1 MDIILKYVR
10 PLWPLA
16 LLAPISVL
24 IETWAELAQ
33 PDLMASIVDRGILG
47 SEQDII
53 VPTGVK
59 MVAIML
65 FGVVAG
71 LFSIYAAGKVSYRLG
86 ADLRSDIYGR
96 VSRMSFSDIDRLE
109 VPSLIT
115 RLGDDVNR
123 VQSVVQQA
131 MRLLFRAPL
140 MFVGS
145 VVMALMINVD
155 ISVIIIGVMVISF
168 GLVLNIMRRTVKMFT
183 DLQTRRDKF
192 TSVVQEILTGVRVT
206 KAYTNEELE
215 RERFGE
221 ANDALSDQSI
231 LVGKT
236 MAWMMPIVSFALNAG
251 TILIIYFGAG
261 QVAIGGMKVGG
272 IMAAINYMA
281 QIQMAL
287 MMAQHVIMSITQA
300 KASLTR
306 IKEVL
311 ATPTE
316 DERDEA
322 AMGGKPLLPFTNGD
336 IEFHNV
342 SFAYTVGG
350 PNQLENISIK
360 IGRGKT
366 LAIMGETGSGK
377 TTLINL
383 IARFYEPT
391 QGTVTIN
398 GVDLREIERAD
409 LQTHVGVVLQTSLL
423 FSGTLRE
430 NLRMGRISA
439 TDDEIM
445 EAAETA
451 DIADYIL
458 SQADGLDAKVEQ
470 GGKNLSGG
478 QRQRMCIARALIMRP
493 DILVLDD
500 SLCAL
505 DTVTESRIRK
515 KLAST
520 DATKVIVSQRISSI
534 CQADNIVV
542 LSSGRVIAQGKHD
555 ELLKT
560 CDTYSET
567 YLAQTR

>member
-1 MDIILKYVR
+1 M
-10 PLWPLA
+10 WPLA

-53 VPTGVK
+53 VPTGIK

-86 ADLRSDIYGR
+86 ADLRSDIYSR

-123 VQSVVQQA
+123 IQGVVQQA

-140 MFVGS
+140 MFIGS

-168 GLVLNIMRRTVKMFT
+168 GLVLNIMRRTVKMFA

-206 KAYTNEELE
+206 KAYTNEDLE
-215 RERFGE
+215 RERFGV
-221 ANDALSDQSI
+221 ANDALSDQAI

-281 QIQMAL
+281 QIQIAL

-300 KASLTR
+300 KASLSR

-316 DERDEA
+316 DERDEV
-322 AMGGKPLLPFTNGD
+322 AMGGKPLKRFANGD

-342 SFAYTVGG
+342 SFAYTAGG
-350 PNQLENISIK
+350 PNQLEDISIK

-391 QGTVTIN
+391 QGTVTVN
-398 GVDLREIERAD
+398 GIDLREIERAD

-430 NLRMGRISA
+430 NLRMGRTAA

-451 DIADYIL
+451 DIADYIR
-458 SQADGLDAKVEQ
+458 SQAEGLDAKVEQ

-478 QRQRMCIARALIMRP
+478 QKQRMCIARALIMRP

-500 SLCAL
+500 SLSAL

-515 KLAST
+515 KLTMT

-542 LSSGRVIAQGKHD
+542 LRSGRVIAQGTHD

-560 CDTYSET
+560 CDTYRET